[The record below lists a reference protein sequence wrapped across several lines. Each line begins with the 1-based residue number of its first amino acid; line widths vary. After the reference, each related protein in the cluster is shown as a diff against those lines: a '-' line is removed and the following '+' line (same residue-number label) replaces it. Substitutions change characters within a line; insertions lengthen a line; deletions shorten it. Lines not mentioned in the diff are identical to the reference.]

1 MPSSILK
8 GTCASLSLRG
18 LHSLVFYCVHSCT
31 CASACFERNVALIS
45 PCSQWS
51 FNLLTTCA
59 WIPCAFVVAPF
70 CIQAWFVCG
79 FPPLP
84 PLFPLNNYIIT
95 ISVMGAHLPFCMGA
109 HGWVAR
115 ICPPWE
121 QSHLGAGCQ

>member
-1 MPSSILK
+1 MPSSVLK

-31 CASACFERNVALIS
+31 CASECFELNVALIS

-51 FNLLTTCA
+51 F
-59 WIPCAFVVAPF
+59 VVHMHMDPSCLRCSTF
-70 CIQAWFVCG
+70 LHSSMVSVLS
-79 FPPLP
+79 PPTP
-84 PLFPLNNYIIT
+84 HVEYIIT
-95 ISVMGAHLPFCMGA
+95 VSVTGAHLPFCVGGY
-109 HGWVAR
+109 GWVAR